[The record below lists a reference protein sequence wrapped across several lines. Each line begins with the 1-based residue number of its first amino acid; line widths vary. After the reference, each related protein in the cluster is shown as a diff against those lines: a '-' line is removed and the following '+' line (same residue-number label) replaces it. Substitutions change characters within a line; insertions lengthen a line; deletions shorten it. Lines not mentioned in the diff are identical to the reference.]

1 MIAFVLAGLVASL
14 MATGVYLLLQRS
26 PIRMVLGLGLF
37 MHGVNLLLF
46 GTGAIRRGQPPVID
60 KAAYLGADGE
70 FDLSRFDVTRYVDPL
85 PQALILTVIVI
96 SFGIIAFFIALI
108 NRRYSLELTGDSAAE
123 RADDP
128 FALQPQ
134 SQLQPAE
141 EDYEWLEDI
150 VFRQRNEG
158 RN

>member
-1 MIAFVLAGLVASL
+1 MIALVLAGLVAAL
-14 MATGVYLLLQRS
+14 LATGTYLLLQRS

-37 MHGVNLLLF
+37 THGVNLLLF
-46 GTGAIRRGQPPVID
+46 GTGATRRGLPPIID
-60 KAAYLGADGE
+60 KGAYIGEDGQ
-70 FDLSRFDVTRYVDPL
+70 FDLSRFDVSVYVDPL

-128 FALQPQ
+128 FALQPP
-134 SQLQPAE
+134 SQLRADE
-141 EDYEWLEDI
+141 EDHEWLEDI